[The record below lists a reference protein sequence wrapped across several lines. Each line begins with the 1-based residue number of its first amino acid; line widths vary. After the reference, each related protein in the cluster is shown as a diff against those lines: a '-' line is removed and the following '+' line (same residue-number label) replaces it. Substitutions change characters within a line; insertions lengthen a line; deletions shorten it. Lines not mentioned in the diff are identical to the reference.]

1 MGSRATH
8 EKVRLARD
16 LEALPLVTA
25 AFAAGELSYS
35 KVRALTKIADNYLA
49 HPDRLRCG
57 NDRYTTLVI
66 VDEDTLTGAD
76 PDGSW
81 VLDDGT
87 HIDTPTAHHIIH
99 WADHGPTAMDNLVL
113 LGHHHH
119 RAIHEGGYTVAGLI
133 ATERGRHNP
142 DNRIAGG
149 DGHRPDIIRATD
161 DSWPR

>member
-1 MGSRATH
+1 MGSRTAH
-8 EKVRLARD
+8 EKVRVARD
-16 LEALPLVTA
+16 LEALPLVTT

-87 HIDTPTAHHIIH
+87 HIDI
-99 WADHGPTAMDNLVL
+99 PTAMGNLVL
-113 LGHHHH
+113 LGRHHH

-149 DGHRPDIIRATD
+149 DGHRPDITRATD